1 MMPERLLKKQKL
13 RYSKN
18 VIDIVQFGSSVLV
31 GAEPND
37 IDVAVIFSE
46 ISLKEQ
52 LEEAQEVKKQ
62 LQEKTE
68 LPIHI
73 KSYDF
78 YSFFDK
84 GNFAQEGIL
93 FYGKS
98 ILTGRDFAESFGLT
112 PCLHI
117 SYSLE
122 KLEKKDKVRFNYL
135 LSGKGGSYGLL
146 RKYRGKLLKP
156 GLIEVKPEYE
166 NIFTE
171 AIKKITSEF
180 EVKKIFEVKK

>member
-1 MMPERLLKKQKL
+1 MPENLLKKQKL
-13 RYSKN
+13 NYSKN
-18 VIDIVQFGSSVLV
+18 VIDIIQFGSSVLD
-31 GAEPND
+31 GTQPND
-37 IDVAVIFSE
+37 IDIAVIFNKVP
-46 ISLKEQ
+46 LKEQ
-52 LEEAQEVKKQ
+52 LEEAQEIKNQ
-62 LQEKTE
+62 LKEKTP

-98 ILTGRDFAESFGLT
+98 ILTEKNFSENFGLT
-112 PCLHI
+112 PVLQI

-135 LSGKGGSYGLL
+135 LSGKGGEYGLL
-146 RKYRGKLLKP
+146 RKYQGKLIKP
-156 GLIEVKPEYE
+156 GLIEIFPEYE
-166 NIFTE
+166 KIFAE
-171 AIKKITSEF
+171 AIKEIIKDF
-180 EVKKIFEVKK
+180 ELIKIFKIKK